1 MCIDSSLAPVAP
13 VSPAPPGRS
22 KHHSQNNPL
31 SRATKVNTVRPCPPR
46 GMQTGPHM
54 QVGPG
59 QEFEVEWMTGHS
71 NSLTFFAIVRGDD
84 EIHLQKHSE
93 TMLKRYIKEAP
104 PGAVHPGPEK
114 VHIGMSGTPN
124 GGGSYEYAK
133 KLAPGDKEFIP
144 RPGPFK
150 RKYAGGVMSQ
160 YKYTDSMRKQ
170 VRVRVPRRSWHRPL
184 PPAGGRWWWRGGRGE
199 GRGEGWGKR
208 TERGYRWEHG
218 PHA

>member
-1 MCIDSSLAPVAP
+1 
-13 VSPAPPGRS
+13 
-22 KHHSQNNPL
+22 
-31 SRATKVNTVRPCPPR
+31 
-46 GMQTGPHM
+46 MQTGPHM

-170 VRVRVPRRSWHRPL
+170 VRVRVPRRSWHTAHYHPQVE
-184 PPAGGRWWWRGGRGE
+184 GGGGAAEE
-199 GRGEGWGKR
+199 GRGGARGGARGLNGVTVGSMDLTHEG
-208 TERGYRWEHG
+208 
-218 PHA
+218 